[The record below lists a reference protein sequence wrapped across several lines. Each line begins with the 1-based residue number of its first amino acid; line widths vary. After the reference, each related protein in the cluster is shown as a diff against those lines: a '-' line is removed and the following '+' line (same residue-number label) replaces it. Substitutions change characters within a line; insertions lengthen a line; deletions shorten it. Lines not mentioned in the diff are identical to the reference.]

1 MFSTDI
7 GMEFGTKKC
16 GILTM
21 KRGKIV
27 KSEGIKLPDGEVM
40 KQVGQEGY
48 SYLVITE
55 LDKIKE
61 TEMKEKIIKEYK
73 RRQRLI
79 LKSKWNGRNKVTA
92 INTWAVAIF
101 RYGAG
106 IIQWTASE
114 LKDLDRKSR
123 NSMTMY
129 GGLHPKS
136 DVDRLYVKRKEG
148 GRGLISVERCIREE
162 ENSLGFYVANSEEN
176 LIRGVSAAETI
187 NTRETITSVEFK
199 KQKAK
204 ELKEKWSEKRTHG
217 QLIRET
223 TEKIDKEKSWQW
235 LSRGDLKV
243 GTEALLC
250 AAQEQTIRTN
260 YIKYHIDKTSD
271 SPLCRLCGKKGESV
285 QHITKGCEKMAQKE
299 YKRRHDNVAKKVHW
313 DICKKNGLEHSEKW
327 YEHAPEGAVE
337 NEEIKVLCDINIQ
350 CDNLIE
356 ARRPDLIVIDK
367 KEQKGIIIDI
377 AVPADVRVEG
387 KEKKK

>member
-1 MFSTDI
+1 
-7 GMEFGTKKC
+7 
-16 GILTM
+16 
-21 KRGKIV
+21 
-27 KSEGIKLPDGEVM
+27 M

-48 SYLVITE
+48 TYLGIIE

-61 TEMKEKIIKEYK
+61 TEMKEKITKEYK

-79 LKSKWNGRNKVTA
+79 LKSKLNGRNKVTA

-106 IIQWTASE
+106 IIQWKASE

-123 NSMTMY
+123 KTMTMY

-162 ENSLGFYVANSEEN
+162 ENSLGFYVTNSEEN
-176 LIRGVSAAETI
+176 LMRGVLTAETI

-199 KQKAK
+199 KQREK
-204 ELKEKWSEKRTHG
+204 ELKEKWSEKRMHG
-217 QLIRET
+217 QFIRET
-223 TEKIDKEKSWQW
+223 TEKVDKEKSWQW

-250 AAQEQTIRTN
+250 AAQEQVIKTN
-260 YIKYHIDKTSD
+260 YIMYHIDKTSD
-271 SPLCRLCGKKGESV
+271 SPMCRLCGKTGESV
-285 QHITKGCEKMAQKE
+285 QHITSGCEKLAQRE
-299 YKRRHDNVAKKVHW
+299 YKRRHNNVAKKVHW

-327 YEHAPEGAVE
+327 YEHAPEGA
-337 NEEIKVLCDINIQ
+337 
-350 CDNLIE
+350 
-356 ARRPDLIVIDK
+356 
-367 KEQKGIIIDI
+367 KEMKRSKYCGT
-377 AVPADVRVEG
+377 
-387 KEKKK
+387 